1 MNKAVKYGLLASLV
15 WICVKMVAL
24 ALGISL
30 YDIKYFGLL
39 NMFLLTFIITW
50 SIYKHKQVQTE
61 SNLLVDIKNGML
73 AGVPY
78 TAVVSVFLFFYYGQ
92 IFPEFREK
100 KMNDVY
106 MRIDTKK
113 ELDAIRKNQPE
124 LENKSDQE
132 IRKLAIQDWK
142 NKLDPQFTMMISLL
156 ALLFYTTMNSL
167 LISLVFRRIIF
178 RN

>member
-1 MNKAVKYGLLASLV
+1 MNQSVKYGLIASLV
-15 WICVKMVAL
+15 WIAVKMGAL
-24 ALGISL
+24 ALSISL
-30 YDIKYFGLL
+30 YEIKYFGLL
-39 NMFLLTFIITW
+39 NMFLLTFVITW
-50 SIYKHKQVQTE
+50 SIYKNKRTQTE

-100 KMNDVY
+100 K
-106 MRIDTKK
+106 I
-113 ELDAIRKNQPE
+113 AIK
-124 LENKSDQE
+124 
-132 IRKLAIQDWK
+132 DWK

-167 LISLVFRRIIF
+167 LISLVFRRIVF

>member
-1 MNKAVKYGLLASLV
+1 MNKSVKYGLIASLV
-15 WICVKMVAL
+15 WIAVKMGAL
-24 ALGISL
+24 ALSISL

-39 NMFLLTFIITW
+39 NMFLLTFVITW
-50 SIYKHKQVQTE
+50 SIYKNKRIQTE

-100 KMNDVY
+100 KMNEVY
-106 MRIDTKK
+106 VRIDTKK
-113 ELDAIRKNQPE
+113 ELDAIRQNQPE
-124 LENKSDQE
+124 LENKSDVE
-132 IRKLAIQDWK
+132 IKQLAINDWK

-167 LISLVFRRIIF
+167 LISLVFRRIVF

>member
-1 MNKAVKYGLLASLV
+1 MNKAVKYGLIASAV
-15 WICVKMVAL
+15 WITVKMSAL

-39 NMFLLTFIITW
+39 NMFLLTFVITW
-50 SIYKHKQVQTE
+50 SIYKQKQVQTE

-78 TAVVSVFLFFYYGQ
+78 TVVVSVFLFFYYGQ

-100 KMNDVY
+100 KMNEVY
-106 MRIDTKK
+106 VRIDTAK

-124 LENKSDQE
+124 LENKSDLE
-132 IRKLAIQDWK
+132 IKQLAIKDWK

>member
-1 MNKAVKYGLLASLV
+1 MNKSVKYGLIASLV
-15 WICVKMVAL
+15 WIAFKMGAL
-24 ALGISL
+24 ALSISL
-30 YDIKYFGLL
+30 YEIKYFGLL
-39 NMFLLTFIITW
+39 NMFLLTFVITW
-50 SIYKHKQVQTE
+50 SIYKNKRIQTE

-78 TAVVSVFLFFYYGQ
+78 TAIVSVFLFFYYAQ

-100 KMNDVY
+100 KMSEVY
-106 MRIDTKK
+106 VRIDTKK

-124 LENKSDQE
+124 LENKSDVE
-132 IRKLAIQDWK
+132 IKHLAIKDWK

-167 LISLVFRRIIF
+167 LISLVFRRIVF

>member
-1 MNKAVKYGLLASLV
+1 MNKAVKYGLIASLV
-15 WICVKMVAL
+15 WIAVKMGAL
-24 ALGISL
+24 ALHISL

-39 NMFLLTFIITW
+39 NMFLLTFVITW
-50 SIYKHKQVQTE
+50 SIYKHKRTQTE

-100 KMNDVY
+100 KMNEVY
-106 MRIDTKK
+106 VRIDTKK

-124 LENKSDQE
+124 LENKSDVE
-132 IRKLAIQDWK
+132 IKQLAIKDWK

-167 LISLVFRRIIF
+167 LISLVFRRIVF

>member
-1 MNKAVKYGLLASLV
+1 MNQSVKYGLIASLV
-15 WICVKMVAL
+15 WIAVKMGAL
-24 ALGISL
+24 ALSISL
-30 YDIKYFGLL
+30 YEIKYFGLL
-39 NMFLLTFIITW
+39 NMFLLTFVITW
-50 SIYKHKQVQTE
+50 SIYKNKRTQTE

-100 KMNDVY
+100 KMNEVY
-106 MRIDTKK
+106 VRIDTKK
-113 ELDAIRKNQPE
+113 ELDAIRKNQSE
-124 LENKSDQE
+124 LENKSDVE
-132 IRKLAIQDWK
+132 IKQLAIKDWK

-167 LISLVFRRIIF
+167 LISLVFRRIVF
-178 RN
+178 RD

>member
-1 MNKAVKYGLLASLV
+1 MNKAVKYGLFASLV
-15 WICVKMVAL
+15 WIAVKMGAL

-50 SIYKHKQVQTE
+50 SIYKHKQAQTE
-61 SNLLVDIKNGML
+61 SNLLVDIKNGMS

-78 TAVVSVFLFFYYGQ
+78 TVMVSVFLYFYYGQ
-92 IFPEFREK
+92 IFPEFRDK
-100 KMNDVY
+100 KMNEVY
-106 MRIDTKK
+106 ERIDTPK

-124 LENKSDQE
+124 LENKSDLE
-132 IRKLAIQDWK
+132 IKQLAIKDWS

-156 ALLFYTTMNSL
+156 ALLFYTTINSL

>member
-1 MNKAVKYGLLASLV
+1 MNKAVKYGLIASLV
-15 WICVKMVAL
+15 WICVKMGAL
-24 ALGISL
+24 ALSISL

-39 NMFLLTFIITW
+39 NMFLLTFVITW
-50 SIYKHKQVQTE
+50 SIYKHKRTQTE

-100 KMNDVY
+100 KMNEVY
-106 MRIDTKK
+106 VRIDTKK

-124 LENKSDQE
+124 LENKSDVE
-132 IRKLAIQDWK
+132 IKQLAIKDWK
-142 NKLDPQFTMMISLL
+142 SKLDPQFTMMISLL

-167 LISLVFRRIIF
+167 LISLVFRRIVF

>member
-1 MNKAVKYGLLASLV
+1 MNKAVKYGLIASLI
-15 WICVKMVAL
+15 WIAVKMGAL

-50 SIYKHKQVQTE
+50 SIYKHKRAQTE
-61 SNLLVDIKNGML
+61 SNLLLDIKNGMT

-78 TAVVSVFLFFYYGQ
+78 TVVVSVFLFFYYGQ

-100 KMNDVY
+100 KMSEVY
-106 MRIDTKK
+106 VRIDTPK

-132 IRKLAIQDWK
+132 IRKLAINDWK
-142 NKLDPQFTMMISLL
+142 NKLNPQFTMMISLL

-167 LISLVFRRIIF
+167 LISLVFRRIVF

>member
-1 MNKAVKYGLLASLV
+1 MNKSVKYGLIASLV
-15 WICVKMVAL
+15 WIAVKMSAL
-24 ALGISL
+24 ALSISL
-30 YDIKYFGLL
+30 YEIKYFGLL
-39 NMFLLTFIITW
+39 NMFLLTFVITW
-50 SIYKHKQVQTE
+50 SIYKNKRTQTE

-78 TAVVSVFLFFYYGQ
+78 TTVVSVFLFFYYGQ

-100 KMNDVY
+100 KMNEVY
-106 MRIDTKK
+106 VRIDTKK

-124 LENKSDQE
+124 LENKSDVE
-132 IRKLAIQDWK
+132 IKELAIKDWK

-167 LISLVFRRIIF
+167 LISLVFRRIVF

>member
-1 MNKAVKYGLLASLV
+1 MNKAVKYGLFASLV
-15 WICVKMVAL
+15 WIAVKMGAL

-50 SIYKHKQVQTE
+50 SIYKHKQAQTE
-61 SNLLVDIKNGML
+61 SNLLIDIKNGMT

-78 TAVVSVFLFFYYGQ
+78 TVIVSVFLYFYYGQ
-92 IFPEFREK
+92 IFPEFRDK
-100 KMNDVY
+100 KLNEVY
-106 MRIDTKK
+106 ERIDTPK

-124 LENKSDQE
+124 LENKSDLE
-132 IRKLAIQDWK
+132 IKQLAIKDWS

-156 ALLFYTTMNSL
+156 ALLFYTTINSL

>member
-1 MNKAVKYGLLASLV
+1 MNKAVKYGLFASLV
-15 WICVKMVAL
+15 WIAVKMGAL

-50 SIYKHKQVQTE
+50 SIYKHKQAQTE
-61 SNLLVDIKNGML
+61 SNLLIDIKNGMT

-78 TAVVSVFLFFYYGQ
+78 TVIVSVFLYFYYGQ
-92 IFPEFREK
+92 IFPEFRDK
-100 KMNDVY
+100 KMNEVY
-106 MRIDTKK
+106 ERIDTPK

-124 LENKSDQE
+124 LENKSDLE
-132 IRKLAIQDWK
+132 IKQLAIKDWS

-156 ALLFYTTMNSL
+156 ALLFYTTINSL

>member
-1 MNKAVKYGLLASLV
+1 MNKSVKYGLIASLV
-15 WICVKMVAL
+15 WIAVKMGAL
-24 ALGISL
+24 ALSISL

-39 NMFLLTFIITW
+39 NMFLLTFVITW
-50 SIYKHKQVQTE
+50 SIYKNKRTQTE

-100 KMNDVY
+100 KMNEVY
-106 MRIDTKK
+106 VRIDTKK
-113 ELDAIRKNQPE
+113 ELEAIRKNQPE
-124 LENKSDQE
+124 LENKSDVE
-132 IRKLAIQDWK
+132 IKQLAIKDWK

-167 LISLVFRRIIF
+167 LISLVFRRIVF

>member
-1 MNKAVKYGLLASLV
+1 
-15 WICVKMVAL
+15 
-24 ALGISL
+24 
-30 YDIKYFGLL
+30 
-39 NMFLLTFIITW
+39 MFLLTFVITW
-50 SIYKHKQVQTE
+50 SIYKNKRIQTE

-100 KMNDVY
+100 KMNEVY
-106 MRIDTKK
+106 VRIDTKK
-113 ELDAIRKNQPE
+113 ELDAIRQNQPE
-124 LENKSDQE
+124 LENKSDVE
-132 IRKLAIQDWK
+132 IKQLAINDWK

-167 LISLVFRRIIF
+167 LISLVFRRIVF

>member
-1 MNKAVKYGLLASLV
+1 
-15 WICVKMVAL
+15 
-24 ALGISL
+24 
-30 YDIKYFGLL
+30 
-39 NMFLLTFIITW
+39 
-50 SIYKHKQVQTE
+50 
-61 SNLLVDIKNGML
+61 ML

-100 KMNDVY
+100 KMNEVY
-106 MRIDTKK
+106 VRIDTKK

-124 LENKSDQE
+124 LENKSDVE
-132 IRKLAIQDWK
+132 IKQLAIKDWK

-167 LISLVFRRIIF
+167 LISLVFRRIVF

>member
-1 MNKAVKYGLLASLV
+1 MNKAVKYGLIASLV
-15 WICVKMVAL
+15 WIAVKMGAL
-24 ALGISL
+24 ALSISL
-30 YDIKYFGLL
+30 YDIKYFGLF
-39 NMFLLTFIITW
+39 NMFLLTFVITW
-50 SIYKHKQVQTE
+50 SIYKHKRIQTE

-100 KMNDVY
+100 KMNEVY
-106 MRIDTKK
+106 VRIDTKK

-124 LENKSDQE
+124 LENKSDVE
-132 IRKLAIQDWK
+132 IKQLAIKDWK

-167 LISLVFRRIIF
+167 LISLVFRRIVF
-178 RN
+178 KN

>member
-1 MNKAVKYGLLASLV
+1 MNKAIKYGLIASLI
-15 WICVKMVAL
+15 WICVKMGAL
-24 ALGISL
+24 AFSVSL

-39 NMFLLTFIITW
+39 NMFLLTFVITW
-50 SIYKHKQVQTE
+50 SIYKQKRTESE

-78 TAVVSVFLFFYYGQ
+78 TVIVSVFLFFYYGQ

-100 KMNDVY
+100 KMSEVY
-106 MRIDTKK
+106 VRIDTKK

-132 IRKLAIQDWK
+132 IRKLAINDWK
-142 NKLDPQFTMMISLL
+142 NKLDPQFTMMISLR

-167 LISLVFRRIIF
+167 LVSLVFRRIVF

>member
-1 MNKAVKYGLLASLV
+1 MNKAVKYGLFASLV
-15 WICVKMVAL
+15 WIAVKMGAL

-50 SIYKHKQVQTE
+50 SIYKHKQAQTE
-61 SNLLVDIKNGML
+61 SNLLIDIKNGMT

-78 TAVVSVFLFFYYGQ
+78 TVIVSVFLFFYYGQ
-92 IFPEFREK
+92 IFPEFRDK
-100 KMNDVY
+100 KMNEVY
-106 MRIDTKK
+106 ERIDTPK

-124 LENKSDQE
+124 LENKSDLE
-132 IRKLAIQDWK
+132 IKQLAIKDWR

-156 ALLFYTTMNSL
+156 ALLFYTTINSL

>member
-1 MNKAVKYGLLASLV
+1 MNKSVKYGLIASLV
-15 WICVKMVAL
+15 WIAVKMGGL
-24 ALGISL
+24 ALSISL

-39 NMFLLTFIITW
+39 NMFLLTFVITW
-50 SIYKHKQVQTE
+50 SIYKNKRIQTE

-100 KMNDVY
+100 KMNEVY
-106 MRIDTKK
+106 VRIDTKK
-113 ELDAIRKNQPE
+113 ELDAIRQNQPE
-124 LENKSDQE
+124 LENKSDVE
-132 IRKLAIQDWK
+132 IKQLAINDWK

-167 LISLVFRRIIF
+167 LISLVFRRIVF

>member
-1 MNKAVKYGLLASLV
+1 MNKAVKYGLIASLV
-15 WICVKMVAL
+15 WIAVKMGAL
-24 ALGISL
+24 ALSISL
-30 YDIKYFGLL
+30 FDIKYFGLF
-39 NMFLLTFIITW
+39 NMFLLTFVITW
-50 SIYKHKQVQTE
+50 SIYKHKRIQTE

-100 KMNDVY
+100 KMNEVY
-106 MRIDTKK
+106 VRIDTKK

-124 LENKSDQE
+124 LENKSDVE
-132 IRKLAIQDWK
+132 IKQLAIKDWK

-167 LISLVFRRIIF
+167 LISLVFRRIVF
-178 RN
+178 KN

>member
-1 MNKAVKYGLLASLV
+1 MG
-15 WICVKMVAL
+15 AL
-24 ALGISL
+24 ALSISL

-39 NMFLLTFIITW
+39 NMFLLTFVITW
-50 SIYKHKQVQTE
+50 SIYKNKRIQTE

-92 IFPEFREK
+92 IFPEFMEK
-100 KMNDVY
+100 KMNEVY
-106 MRIDTKK
+106 VRIDTKK
-113 ELDAIRKNQPE
+113 ELDAIRQNQPE
-124 LENKSDQE
+124 LENKSDVE
-132 IRKLAIQDWK
+132 IKQLAINDWK

-167 LISLVFRRIIF
+167 LISLVFRRIVF

>member
-1 MNKAVKYGLLASLV
+1 MNKSIKYGLIASLV
-15 WICVKMVAL
+15 WICVKMGAL
-24 ALGISL
+24 ALSISL

-39 NMFLLTFIITW
+39 NMFLLTFVITW
-50 SIYKHKQVQTE
+50 SIYKQKQVQTE
-61 SNLLVDIKNGML
+61 SNLLVDIKNGMM

-100 KMNDVY
+100 KMNEVY
-106 MRIDTKK
+106 VRIDTKQ

-132 IRKLAIQDWK
+132 IRKLAISDWK

>member
-1 MNKAVKYGLLASLV
+1 MNKAIKYGLIASLI
-15 WICVKMVAL
+15 WICVKMGAL
-24 ALGISL
+24 AFSVSL

-39 NMFLLTFIITW
+39 NMFLLTFVITW
-50 SIYKHKQVQTE
+50 SIYKQKRTESE

-78 TAVVSVFLFFYYGQ
+78 TVIVSVFLFFYYGQ

-100 KMNDVY
+100 KMSEVY
-106 MRIDTKK
+106 VRIDTKK

-132 IRKLAIQDWK
+132 IRKLAINDWK
-142 NKLDPQFTMMISLL
+142 NKLDPQFTMMISACFAFLYDHE
-156 ALLFYTTMNSL
+156 F
-167 LISLVFRRIIF
+167 LIGFTCF
-178 RN
+178 